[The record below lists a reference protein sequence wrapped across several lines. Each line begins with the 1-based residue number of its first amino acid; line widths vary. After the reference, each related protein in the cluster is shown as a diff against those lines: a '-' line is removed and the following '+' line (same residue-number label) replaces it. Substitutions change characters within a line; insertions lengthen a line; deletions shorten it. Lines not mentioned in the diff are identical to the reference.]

1 MRLPDVNVLLYAFR
15 DAAPDHAS
23 YRSWLE
29 DALSADE
36 PLGVSELV
44 LSSFVRIATHPRI
57 SDPPATV
64 DEALAFANAVRAA
77 PNAVAIAPG
86 PRHWSLFERLC
97 RDGGARGN
105 LVADAYLAALAVESG
120 SELVTTDRD
129 FARFPGLR
137 WSHPFGRGGSG

>member
-29 DALSADE
+29 SAISAEE
-36 PLGVSELV
+36 PLGVSDLV
-44 LSSFVRIATHPRI
+44 LSSFVRIATHPRVF
-57 SDPPATV
+57 DPPATV
-64 DEALAFANAVRAA
+64 DEALAFAGAVRSA

-86 PRHWSLFERLC
+86 SRHWSLFEQLC
-97 RDGGARGN
+97 RSGGARGN

-129 FARFPGLR
+129 FARFPGVR
-137 WSHPFGRGGSG
+137 WRHPLEQR